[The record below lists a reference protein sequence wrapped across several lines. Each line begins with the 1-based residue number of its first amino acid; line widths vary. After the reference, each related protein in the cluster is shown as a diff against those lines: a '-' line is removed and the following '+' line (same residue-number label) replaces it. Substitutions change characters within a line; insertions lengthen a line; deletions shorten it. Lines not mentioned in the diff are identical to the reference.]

1 MNLQVVGRGLAISP
15 ELRDRAERKLQ
26 KLERRLGEQV
36 STEVTLSTQKNPSI
50 AESQTAEVRVQLG
63 SETLHVRES
72 ASSIE
77 AALDLAADRI
87 VRAVSR
93 HREQKRRHRPHHY
106 GADQAA
112 QLNGNGDG
120 DDEGGDEAA
129 AD

>member
-1 MNLQVVGRGLAISP
+1 MNLQVVGRGLAVSP

-50 AESQTAEVRVQLG
+50 AESQIAEVRVQLG

-93 HREQKRRHRPHHY
+93 HREQERRHRPHHY
-106 GADQAA
+106 GADQA
-112 QLNGNGDG
+112 QLNGGGDG
-120 DDEGGDEAA
+120 DDEGNDEAA